1 MMAVN
6 ITSMETESKIMFVLN
21 AHFQHVYYYRAM
33 RGRRGRDRMVDGCTT
48 TVSIYAISAQHR

>member
-1 MMAVN
+1 MAVN
-6 ITSMETESKIMFVLN
+6 ITSMETESKIRFVLN

-48 TVSIYAISAQHR
+48 TVSIYAISA